1 MFFHVVALCLSYS
14 RSTFFVTNVRFA
26 LALLLVPFVFL
37 YVFFLFYFCLVA
49 RVGGGVTDF
58 LTLLTS
64 VVLHH

>member
-37 YVFFLFYFCLVA
+37 YVFFVLFLFG
-49 RVGGGVTDF
+49 RQGWGWVTDF